1 MDFRWAYKSAVAVF
15 TDLVHRVPGDRWDG
29 PGLGEWNVRDLV
41 GHAVS
46 SALRQVPVVLGTPGT
61 TVEVASP
68 EGYWAY
74 ARSVPAE
81 VVAAARVV
89 ATEDARKTGAEL
101 GAEPAVAVT
110 EFARRATEA
119 LSAVGD
125 ADVVAAPVG
134 GMRVR
139 EWIPTR
145 TFELVVHGLDVAAAA
160 GVPAEFAAE
169 VVAVT
174 TMQAAR
180 VAATGPDSTLLLR
193 ALTGRET
200 LPPGFSVV

>member
-15 TDLVHRVPGDRWDG
+15 TDLIHRVPGDRWDR
-29 PGLGEWNVRDLV
+29 PGLGEWSVRDLV
-41 GHAVS
+41 GHNVS
-46 SALRQVPVVLGTPGT
+46 SALRQVTVVLTTPAT
-61 TVEVASP
+61 TEEVGSP

-89 ATEDARKTGAEL
+89 ASEDARKTGAEL

-110 EFARRATEA
+110 EFARHATGA

-193 ALTGRET
+193 ALTGRT
-200 LPPGFSVV
+200 ALPPGFSVV

>member
-15 TDLVHRVPGDRWDG
+15 TDLIHRVPGDRWDR
-29 PGLGEWNVRDLV
+29 PGLGEWSVRDLV

-81 VVAAARVV
+81 VVEAARVV
-89 ATEDARKTGAEL
+89 ASEDARKTGAEL
-101 GAEPAVAVT
+101 GGEPAVAVT